1 MEESNICAENIKNG
15 DNIKHSISLKDIVNG
30 FLQNIAL
37 DDINIVANY
46 YTTDPLVTYT
56 ASKINGVYVNCVLDS
71 NNNKLKFIL
80 ENYNLDNGI
89 LYCNLQIS
97 VPDPDFPDGYNN
109 FTKRICLKINL
120 CDIKD
125 IPIQYK

>member
-1 MEESNICAENIKNG
+1 MEESNIYAENIKNG
-15 DNIKHSISLKDIVNG
+15 DNLKHCIYLKDIVNG
-30 FLQNIAL
+30 FYQNIAL

-46 YTTDPLVTYT
+46 YTTDPFVTYT

-71 NNNKLKFIL
+71 HNNKLKFIL